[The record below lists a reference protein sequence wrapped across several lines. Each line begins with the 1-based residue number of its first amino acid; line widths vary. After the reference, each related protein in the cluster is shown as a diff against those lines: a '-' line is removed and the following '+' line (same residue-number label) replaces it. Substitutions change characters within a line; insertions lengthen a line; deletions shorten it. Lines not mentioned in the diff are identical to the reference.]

1 MKFGVNILN
10 FGPDASPETL
20 SGWARMAEDLGF
32 HIAMMSDHVTVTPD
46 VAEQYPA
53 PFYDPL
59 TALGWLAGTTSR
71 IELGTTVTIVPYRH
85 PLQTARVVAN
95 LDRLSGGRF
104 VFGVSVGWAR
114 QEFEALG
121 VPFERRGVMTDEYLA
136 AIREHWSKD
145 VFSFEGEFASFKDV
159 ATAPRP
165 ERVRVWVGAQ
175 LVPAGLRRTVRYG
188 DAWHPINMPV
198 AVFRDKGLP
207 ALRAVAEELERPMPA
222 LAPRIKMRITSSRL
236 PEQDRRPGE
245 GTLAQVRGDL
255 EVLADLGVEYVVFDS
270 YLGAP
275 DPWEPAEEHW
285 RRFETLAGQ
294 LIDTE
299 RETLR

>member
-10 FGPDASPETL
+10 FGPDAGPETL
-20 SGWARMAEDLGF
+20 AGWARLAEDLGF
-32 HIAMMSDHVTVTPD
+32 HIAMMSDHITVTPD

-53 PFYDPL
+53 PFYDQFA
-59 TALGWLAGTTSR
+59 ALAWLAGMTSR

-85 PLQTARVVAN
+85 PLQTARLVAN

-104 VFGVSVGWAR
+104 VFGVSIGWAR
-114 QEFEALG
+114 HEFEALSI
-121 VPFERRGVMTDEYLA
+121 PFERRGAITDEYLA
-136 AIREHWSKD
+136 VIREHWDKD
-145 VFSFEGEFASFKDV
+145 LLSFEGEFARFRDV

-175 LVPAGLRRTVRYG
+175 LNPAGLRRTVRFG

-198 AVFRDKGLP
+198 TVFRDKGLP
-207 ALRAVAEELERPMPA
+207 ALRAAAEAEDRPVPA
-222 LAPRIKMRITSSRL
+222 LAPRIKMRISSSRL
-236 PEQDRRPGE
+236 PEDERRPGE
-245 GTLAQVRGDL
+245 GTLAQIRGDL
-255 EVLADLGVEYVVFDS
+255 EVLAGLGVDYLIFDS